1 MLKRIL
7 IAILIALPMTVFAQK
22 YGVINTQALME
33 SMPEI
38 KQINDQLQ
46 ASSNSYQ
53 EEFNKLTG
61 EFQKKFEEF
70 QTLSNDPNTP
80 QTIKDRRTQEMQEL
94 ENKIQQFRQTAD
106 QDLQR
111 QQQQLMAPLQEKV
124 MKAIQSVG
132 EEGGYTF
139 IFENV
144 IPVYTGKDVTDVTE
158 TVKALLVK

>member
-1 MLKRIL
+1 MFKRLL

-22 YGVINTQALME
+22 YGVINTQTLLE

-38 KQINDQLQ
+38 KQINEQLQ

-70 QTLSNDPNTP
+70 QALSNDPATP

-132 EEGGYTF
+132 EDGGYTF

>member
-53 EEFNKLTG
+53 EEFNKLTS